1 MVMPSK
7 TRSRF
12 LQIIDSPLGSAQI
25 YSLQKAQISDGVD
38 LDKLPFSLRILLEN
52 LLRNLDGGIV
62 TSEDIQSLAS
72 RKVNNEIPYMPTRVI
87 LQDFT
92 GVPLIVDLAGM
103 RDRVR
108 SLGLDPSIVNPHI
121 QTDLVIDHSV
131 QVDFSGSGNAFH
143 LNIDREYERNGERY
157 SLLRWAQKSFKNMRV
172 VPPGTGIVHQ
182 VNLEYLSQV
191 ITASRTNGILELYP
205 DTLVGTDSHTTMI
218 NSLSMLGW
226 GVGGIEAEAVML
238 GQPYYMQVP
247 RVLGVKLVGEL
258 PIGSTGTDLV
268 LTITQLLRR
277 KGVVNQ
283 FVEFFG
289 PGLSSLSLPDR
300 ATISNMSPE
309 YGSTIGFFPID
320 SVTLDYLR
328 VTGRDEAQIKMIEDY
343 AKIQHLFYSS
353 EDPDPLYTDTIE
365 IDLASIEPS
374 LAGPSNPE
382 DLVPLG
388 EMKELC
394 SKIIANYVKKK
405 TKEGNNRPDI
415 WNDEGGSQS
424 QLQSLK
430 ASLTSKI
437 KHDLRDGSII
447 IAAITSCTNTSN
459 PSLMVG
465 AGLIAKK
472 AIERGLHRKW
482 HVKTSLAP
490 GSRVVTDYLTNSG
503 LLRYLEEMGFHL
515 VGYGC
520 TTCIGNSGPI
530 DREIE
535 DEVLNQKLYAVAVL
549 SGNRNFE
556 ARIHPIARAN
566 FLASPILVVAYAIA
580 GTIDWNPITEPL
592 GKDHQGNNVYLRD
605 IWPSTAEIQECL
617 SKSLSQKLF
626 KSRYSE
632 VFQGDEHWSK
642 LSTPRGELYE
652 WDKNSTYILAPPF
665 LDGFSA
671 KPVPLEDIVNG
682 RVLVMLGDKT
692 TTDHISPAGSIAEDS
707 PAARY
712 LASRNVKVSDYNTYG
727 SRRGNHEVMIRGTF
741 ANTRLKNELLDGQE
755 GGLTLHLPTKT
766 MGSIYDIAMKYR
778 KEHTSLIVLA
788 GKAYGSGSSRDWA
801 AKGTQLLGV
810 RAVIAE
816 SYERIHRNNL
826 VGMSVLPLQFLD
838 GDSWKKLEL
847 DGTEFY
853 TIEGLSSMEP
863 RKTVT
868 VTVKNRDGNSRKF
881 ATTAKLETE
890 IEVKQFQGGGLMN
903 FVLRDM
909 IHKSSGKGKSPTPA
923 FA

>member
-7 TRSRF
+7 TRSRYS
-12 LQIIDSPLGSAQI
+12 QIIDTPLGSAQI
-25 YSLQKAQISDGVD
+25 YSLREVQTSDGID
-38 LDKLPFSLRILLEN
+38 LEKLPFSFRILLEN
-52 LLRNLDGGIV
+52 LLRNQDGGIV

-72 RKVNNEIPYMPTRVI
+72 RKVDKEIPYMPTRVL

-92 GVPLIVDLAGM
+92 GVPLIVDLAAM
-103 RDRVR
+103 RDKVT
-108 SLGLDPSIVNPHI
+108 SLGLDPSIVNPQI

-131 QVDFSGSGNAFH
+131 QVDFFGSGNAFH
-143 LNIDREYERNGERY
+143 LNIDREYSRNEERY
-157 SLLRWAQKSFKNMRV
+157 SFLRWAQKSFKNMRV

-182 VNLEYLSQV
+182 VNLEYLGQV
-191 ITASRTNGILELYP
+191 ITASKKNGNLELYP

-218 NSLSMLGW
+218 NSLGTLGW
-226 GVGGIEAEAVML
+226 GVGGIEAESVML

-247 RVLGVKLVGEL
+247 RVLGVKLTGEL

-289 PGLSSLSLPDR
+289 PGLKSLSLPDR

-309 YGSTIGFFPID
+309 YGSTISFFPID
-320 SVTLDYLR
+320 SVTMDYLR
-328 VTGRDEAQIKMIEDY
+328 MTGRDEAQIKMIEIY
-343 AKIQHLFYSS
+343 ANIQHLFYNSN
-353 EDPDPLYTDTIE
+353 DPDPLYTDTIDV
-365 IDLASIEPS
+365 DLTTIEPS

-382 DLVPLG
+382 DRVPLG
-388 EMKELC
+388 KMKETFRNIL
-394 SKIIANYVKKK
+394 SSHERKK
-405 TKEGNNRPDI
+405 TEKGNNRPAV
-415 WNDEGGSQS
+415 WNNEGGSQS
-424 QLQSLK
+424 QIQSLNN
-430 ASLTSKI
+430 SPTSTT
-437 KHDLRDGSII
+437 KHDLRDGSVI

-459 PSLMVG
+459 PVLMVG
-465 AGLIAKK
+465 AGIIAKK
-472 AIERGLHRKW
+472 AIERGLHRKRY
-482 HVKTSLAP
+482 VKTSLAP

-503 LLRYLEEMGFHL
+503 LLPFLEEMGFHL

-530 DREIE
+530 DKEIE
-535 DEVLNQKLYAVAVL
+535 DAVINQELYAVAVL

-580 GTIDWNPITEPL
+580 GTIDWNPITDPL
-592 GKDHQGNNVYLRD
+592 GKDPHGNNVYLSD
-605 IWPSTAEIQECL
+605 IWPSTEEIQDCL
-617 SKSLSQKLF
+617 SKSLSQELF
-626 KSRYSE
+626 RSRYSE
-632 VFQGDEHWSK
+632 VFQGDEHWNK
-642 LSTPRGELYE
+642 LPTPKGELYE
-652 WDKNSTYILAPPF
+652 WNKDSTYIIPSPF
-665 LDGFSA
+665 FDGFSA
-671 KPVPLEDIVNG
+671 EPVPAENIVNG

-712 LASRNVKVSDYNTYG
+712 LTRRHVEVSNFNTYG

-741 ANTRLKNELLDGQE
+741 ANIRLKNELLDGQE
-755 GGLTLHLPTKT
+755 GGVTLHLPTKT
-766 MGSIYDIAMKYR
+766 PGSIYNTAMRYM
-778 KEHTSLIVLA
+778 KEHTPLIVLA

-816 SYERIHRNNL
+816 SYERIHRSNL
-826 VGMSVLPLQFLD
+826 VGMSVLPLQFQD

-847 DGTEFY
+847 DGTELY
-853 TIEGLSSMEP
+853 TIEGLSSLEP

-868 VTVKNRDGNSRKF
+868 VTVKGQDGEIRKF
-881 ATTAKLETE
+881 DTTARLETE
-890 IEVKQFQGGGLMN
+890 IEVKQFQEGGLMKS
-903 FVLRDM
+903 VLRDM
-909 IHKSSGKGKSPTPA
+909 IMNRSGKE
-923 FA
+923 

>member
-7 TRSRF
+7 TRSRYSR
-12 LQIIDSPLGSAQI
+12 IIDSPLGPAQI
-25 YSLQKAQISDGVD
+25 YSLQEVQTTNGID
-38 LDKLPFSLRILLEN
+38 LEKLPFSFRILLEN

-72 RKVNNEIPYMPTRVI
+72 RKVGKEIPYMPTRVL

-92 GVPLIVDLAGM
+92 GVPLIVDLAVM

-108 SLGLDPSIVNPHI
+108 SLGLNPSVVNPHI

-131 QVDFSGSGNAFH
+131 QVDFFGSGNAFN
-143 LNIDREYERNGERY
+143 LNIDREYSRNAERY

-182 VNLEYLSQV
+182 VNLEYLGQV
-191 ITASRTNGILELYP
+191 ITASKTNGILELYP

-218 NSLSMLGW
+218 NSLGTLGW
-226 GVGGIEAEAVML
+226 GVGGIEAESVML

-247 RVLGVKLVGEL
+247 RVLGVKLIGEL

-268 LTITQLLRR
+268 LTITQILRR

-289 PGLSSLSLPDR
+289 PGLNSLSLPDR

-309 YGSTIGFFPID
+309 YGSTISFFPID
-320 SVTLDYLR
+320 SVTMDYLR
-328 VTGRDEAQIKMIEDY
+328 LTGRDEAQIKMIEIY
-343 AKIQHLFYSS
+343 AKLQHLFYNSD
-353 EDPDPLYTDTIE
+353 DPDPLYTDI
-365 IDLASIEPS
+365 IDVDLATIEPS

-382 DLVPLG
+382 DRVPLA
-388 EMKELC
+388 EMKESFRNIL
-394 SKIIANYVKKK
+394 SSYEKKK
-405 TKEGNNRPDI
+405 TEKGNNRPAI
-415 WNDEGGSQS
+415 WNDEGGSQN
-424 QLQSLK
+424 QLQP
-430 ASLTSKI
+430 LTNLSTSTT
-437 KHDLRDGSII
+437 KHDLRDGSVI

-459 PSLMVG
+459 PVLMVG
-465 AGLIAKK
+465 AGIIAKK

-503 LLRYLEEMGFHL
+503 LLPFLEEMGFHL

-535 DEVLNQKLYAVAVL
+535 EAVINQELYAVAVL

-580 GTIDWNPITEPL
+580 GTIDWNPNTEPL
-592 GKDHQGNNVYLRD
+592 GKDPHGNNVYLSD
-605 IWPSTAEIQECL
+605 IWPSTEEIQDCL
-617 SKSLSQKLF
+617 SKSLSQELF
-626 KSRYSE
+626 RSRYSE
-632 VFQGDEHWSK
+632 VFQGDEHWNK
-642 LSTPRGELYE
+642 LPTPRGELYE
-652 WDKNSTYILAPPF
+652 WDKDSTYIIPPPF
-665 LDGFSA
+665 FDGFSA
-671 KPVPLEDIVNG
+671 EPVPAENIVNG

-692 TTDHISPAGSIAEDS
+692 TTDHISPAGSIAVDS

-712 LASRNVKVSDYNTYG
+712 LIAKKVQVSNFNTYG
-727 SRRGNHEVMIRGTF
+727 SRRGNHEVMMRGTF

-755 GGLTLHLPTKT
+755 GGVTLHLPTKT
-766 MGSIYDIAMKYR
+766 LGSIYDIAMKYM
-778 KEHTSLIVLA
+778 KEHTPLIVLA

-816 SYERIHRNNL
+816 SYERIHRSNL
-826 VGMSVLPLQFLD
+826 VGMSVLPLQFQN
-838 GDSWKKLEL
+838 GDSWKKLGL
-847 DGTEFY
+847 DGTELY
-853 TIEGLSSMEP
+853 TIEGLSSLEP

-868 VTVKNRDGNSRKF
+868 VTVKGQDGEIRKF
-881 ATTAKLETE
+881 DTTARLETE
-890 IEVKQFQGGGLMN
+890 IEVKQFQEGGLMKS
-903 FVLRDM
+903 VLRDM
-909 IHKSSGKGKSPTPA
+909 IRNRSGND
-923 FA
+923 